1 MDLNLSAEEIAFRDE
16 IRAFIAAELSPETRE
31 KLILG
36 REIGKHDFV
45 EWQRKLN
52 AKGWA
57 VPHWP
62 EQWGGRNWGPMQEYI
77 FLDELQ
83 QAPAP
88 SPLQFNCSMV
98 GPVIA
103 TFGSEEQKKKFLP
116 ATANL
121 DIWWC
126 QGFSEPGAGSDLAGL
141 KTTARR
147 EGDFY
152 IVNGQKTWTTLA
164 QYADWIFVL
173 ARTNP
178 QAEKK
183 QQGISF
189 ILVDMKTPGVTVRP
203 IQLIDGGKEV
213 NEVWFDEVKVP
224 AENLV
229 GQENKGWDYAKF
241 LLTNERMGIARI
253 GVSKQRIRRI
263 KELAKG
269 ERYGDTQLLDQPW
282 FREKLVSVEIE
293 LKALEITQLRV
304 LAEARKRGKHGEVD
318 PNSSILKIKGS
329 ELQQVTTELM
339 MDVMGPYVLPF
350 AASMD
355 DEDRTNEPPIG
366 PDYAA
371 SAGPTY
377 FNSRKISI
385 YGGSNEIQR
394 NIIAKAILGF

>member
-1 MDLNLSAEEIAFRDE
+1 
-16 IRAFIAAELSPETRE
+16 
-31 KLILG
+31 
-36 REIGKHDFV
+36 
-45 EWQRKLN
+45 
-52 AKGWA
+52 
-57 VPHWP
+57 
-62 EQWGGRNWGPMQEYI
+62 
-77 FLDELQ
+77 
-83 QAPAP
+83 
-88 SPLQFNCSMV
+88 
-98 GPVIA
+98 
-103 TFGSEEQKKKFLP
+103 
-116 ATANL
+116 
-121 DIWWC
+121 
-126 QGFSEPGAGSDLAGL
+126 
-141 KTTARR
+141 
-147 EGDFY
+147 
-152 IVNGQKTWTTLA
+152 
-164 QYADWIFVL
+164 
-173 ARTNP
+173 
-178 QAEKK
+178 
-183 QQGISF
+183 
-189 ILVDMKTPGVTVRP
+189 
-203 IQLIDGGKEV
+203 
-213 NEVWFDEVKVP
+213 

-229 GQENKGWDYAKF
+229 GQENRGWDYAKY

-263 KELAKG
+263 KELAKI

>member
-1 MDLNLSAEEIAFRDE
+1 
-16 IRAFIAAELSPETRE
+16 
-31 KLILG
+31 
-36 REIGKHDFV
+36 
-45 EWQRKLN
+45 
-52 AKGWA
+52 
-57 VPHWP
+57 
-62 EQWGGRNWGPMQEYI
+62 
-77 FLDELQ
+77 
-83 QAPAP
+83 
-88 SPLQFNCSMV
+88 
-98 GPVIA
+98 
-103 TFGSEEQKKKFLP
+103 
-116 ATANL
+116 
-121 DIWWC
+121 
-126 QGFSEPGAGSDLAGL
+126 
-141 KTTARR
+141 
-147 EGDFY
+147 
-152 IVNGQKTWTTLA
+152 
-164 QYADWIFVL
+164 
-173 ARTNP
+173 
-178 QAEKK
+178 
-183 QQGISF
+183 
-189 ILVDMKTPGVTVRP
+189 
-203 IQLIDGGKEV
+203 QLIDGGREV

-229 GQENKGWDYAKF
+229 GQENRGWDYAKY

-263 KELAKG
+263 KELAKI